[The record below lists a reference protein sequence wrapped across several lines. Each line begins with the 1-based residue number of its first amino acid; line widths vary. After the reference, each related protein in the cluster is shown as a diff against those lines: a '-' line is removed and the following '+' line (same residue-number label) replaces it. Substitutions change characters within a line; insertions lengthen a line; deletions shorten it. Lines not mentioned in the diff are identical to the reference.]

1 MPSRIMSR
9 PDSPLVTSSTPTTR
23 HEVRGALVSDSV
35 HLFTNERRTLRI
47 CHFGKYYPPA
57 AGGMESHV
65 QTLAR
70 AQAELGAEVQ
80 VVCVNHRDAGG
91 RDVTW
96 QPFRSTPTVRERD
109 GKVAVTRV
117 GRWASLARMDLCPEL
132 PWILRALQRTGM
144 DVFHLHTPNPTMLA
158 VMAVGGRTPLVITH
172 HSDVIRQTLLRFV
185 QRPLEWWVY
194 RRAAGLFTDSPT
206 YMDGSALLR
215 SYSAKVQVLPL
226 GIDLDPYVAPAIGAQ
241 EAAARWRRRFG
252 TPLWLCVGRLVYYK
266 GLQHAIA
273 ALAQTPGKLLIIG
286 TGPLRSA
293 LEALAEKEAVADR
306 VFWQP
311 YATNDELIG
320 AYHAATALWFPSNE
334 RSEGFGLVQ
343 VEAMASGCPVLNTAI
358 PGSGVA
364 WVSPHEETG
373 LTVPMNDAAALA
385 AAARRLQEEPGLRDR
400 LAEGGRARAQ
410 REFGCREMATRSL
423 EIYRQVLMGAR

>member
-9 PDSPLVTSSTPTTR
+9 PDSPLVTSSPPTTR
-23 HEVRGALVSDSV
+23 HEARGALASNGV
-35 HLFTNERRTLRI
+35 HLSTNERRPLRI

-80 VVCVNHRDAGG
+80 VVCVNHRDAAG

-117 GRWASLARMDLCPEL
+117 GRWAALARMDLCPEL
-132 PWILRALQRTGM
+132 PWILRALQRTGV
-144 DVFHLHTPNPTMLA
+144 DVFHLHTPNPTMLG

-172 HSDVIRQTLLRFV
+172 HSDVIRQTLLRFA

-194 RRAAGLFTDSPT
+194 RRAARILATST
-206 YMDGSALLR
+206 AYMAGSAFLQR
-215 SYSAKVQVLPL
+215 CPGKTQPLPL
-226 GIDLDPYVAPAIGAQ
+226 GIAIEPYLTPSPLAL
-241 EAAARWRRRFG
+241 EHAARWRSELG
-252 TPLWLCVGRLVYYK
+252 APLWLAVGRLVYYK
-266 GLQHAIA
+266 GLPTAIE
-273 ALAQTPGKLLIIG
+273 ALAQAPGKLLLVG
-286 TGPLRSA
+286 TGPLESDLR
-293 LEALAEKEAVADR
+293 ALAARHGVSDR
-306 VFWQP
+306 IIWRS
-311 YATNDELIG
+311 YLDADELTG
-320 AYHAATALWFPSNE
+320 AYHAATALWLPSNE

-343 VEAMASGCPVLNTAI
+343 VEALASGCPVINTAI

-364 WVSPHEETG
+364 WVSRHEETG
-373 LTVPMNDAAALA
+373 LTVPVNDAAALA
-385 AAARRLQEEPGLRDR
+385 AAARRLLEEPTLRER
-400 LAEGGRARAQ
+400 LGEGGRRRAQ
-410 REFGCREMATRSL
+410 EEFGDRRMAERSL
-423 EIYRQVLMGAR
+423 DCYLAGAL